1 MKLPEAYR
9 GQDVVVLG
17 LAKSGLQVAKVLSQW
32 GANVTVNDKKER
44 DQSPEADELEALG
57 ISVICGGHPDELI
70 HPGVALVVKNPGIPY
85 SVKPLQQALQYGIE
99 IVTEVEVAS
108 YICDAPIIGI
118 TGSNGKTTTTT
129 WVGEILDHAGLN
141 PIVAGNIGTPLVQ
154 AVADATSEHRMVV
167 ELSSFQLKG
176 TNAFRPH
183 IACLLNIAETH
194 LDYHGSME
202 DYVASKVKIFA
213 NQTADDVAILNMDDA
228 VCRSLMGQVKAK
240 VLPFSGKERLEF
252 GVYVEPP
259 YPTAVDAED
268 TYEGIRH
275 VVYRDEQGNIHEII
289 EVDHIGIPAR
299 YNVDNALAA
308 SAISIAAGVEPSD
321 LRTPLANF
329 RGVEH
334 RLELVASK
342 NGVVYY
348 NNSKATNSIA
358 TIKALQ
364 AFKKDIVLVA
374 GGLDR
379 GSDYL
384 ELLPA
389 MQNNV
394 KAVVVMGQTKEKIA
408 SVAQSAGIEVIKTV
422 DTVNDAAA
430 TLRSAVIQASQ
441 LAKPGDVV
449 LLSPACA
456 SWDMFESYE
465 QRGRIF
471 KEAVHNL

>member
-1 MKLPEAYR
+1 
-9 GQDVVVLG
+9 
-17 LAKSGLQVAKVLSQW
+17 
-32 GANVTVNDKKER
+32 
-44 DQSPEADELEALG
+44 
-57 ISVICGGHPDELI
+57 
-70 HPGVALVVKNPGIPY
+70 
-85 SVKPLQQALQYGIE
+85 
-99 IVTEVEVAS
+99 
-108 YICDAPIIGI
+108 
-118 TGSNGKTTTTT
+118 
-129 WVGEILDHAGLN
+129 
-141 PIVAGNIGTPLVQ
+141 
-154 AVADATSEHRMVV
+154 MVV

-176 TNAFRPH
+176 TRAFHPH
-183 IACLLNIAETH
+183 IACLLNIVETH
-194 LDYHGSME
+194 LDYHGTMD
-202 DYVASKVKIFA
+202 DYVASKVNIFA
-213 NQTADDVAILNMDDA
+213 NQTADDFAILNMDDA
-228 VCRSLMGQVKAK
+228 VCRSLVAQMKAK
-240 VLPFSGKERLEF
+240 VLPFSGKEQLEY

-259 YPTAVDAED
+259 YPKEADTVD

-275 VVYRDEQGNIHEII
+275 VVYRDAQGQIHEII

-308 SAISIAAGVEPSD
+308 SAISIAAGVEPSH
-321 LRTPLANF
+321 LRTPLSNF

-334 RLELVASK
+334 RLEFVESK

-364 AFKKDIVLVA
+364 AFKDDIVLIA

-389 MQNNV
+389 LQHNV

-408 SVAQSAGIEVIKTV
+408 GVAQSAGIEVIKTV
-422 DTVNDAAA
+422 DTVEDAAA
-430 TLRSAVIQASQ
+430 TLRSAVIQAAQ
-441 LAKPGDVV
+441 LAQPGDVV